1 MDTALHPPIRLQLL
15 EERSVSAKTT
25 QKLLAAFIEDFHA
38 RTNTAQGGKGGN
50 TGVAVRLQKLRDALE
65 EETKK
70 A

>member
-1 MDTALHPPIRLQLL
+1 MDLALNPPIRLQTLQ
-15 EERSVSAKTT
+15 ERSISAKTA
-25 QKLLAAFIEDFHA
+25 QKVLSAFLDDFHA

-50 TGVAVRLQKLRDALE
+50 TGVAVRLQNLRDALE